1 MGIYNTNAYSPL
13 GAIQAGIANV
23 NEKNRI
29 KDNYWKN
36 WGNTWSN
43 FATDMGKL
51 AGRTI
56 DGISAAE
63 SDPDQ
68 AELEKLEEELREA
81 EIEQKYNEQV
91 EQRKAF
97 DQWASGVDRLKH
109 YQEGQYRDYRPLP
122 DMDGYHPYQERR
134 YPDYSDYHPTTDM
147 NDYHPIQGNPLFGME
162 EFYRRGGGVY

>member
-29 KDNYWKN
+29 TDNYWKN
-36 WGNTWSN
+36 LGNTWANTVSEI
-43 FATDMGKL
+43 GKI

-56 DGISAAE
+56 DGISAYE
-63 SDPDQ
+63 SDPDK
-68 AELEKLEEELREA
+68 AELEKLEEELKEA
-81 EIEQKYNEQV
+81 QIEQKYNEQV

-97 DQWASGVDRLKH
+97 DKWASDVDRLKH

-122 DMDGYHPYQERR
+122 DMTGYHPYQERR
-134 YPDYSDYHPTTDM
+134 YPDYSDYKPAADM
-147 NDYHPIQGNPLFGME
+147 TGYHPITGNPLFGME